1 MIDESVDLANVGAK
15 DYIGSV
21 RIPLREVMINEELA
35 DNFPVKDENGHE
47 VGRMEVKLACKD
59 YSPYPYANDDKDLA
73 TFRVSKYTERE
84 IVA

>member
-1 MIDESVDLANVGAK
+1 
-15 DYIGSV
+15 
-21 RIPLREVMINEELA
+21 MINEELA

-47 VGRMEVKLACKD
+47 IGRMEVKLACKD